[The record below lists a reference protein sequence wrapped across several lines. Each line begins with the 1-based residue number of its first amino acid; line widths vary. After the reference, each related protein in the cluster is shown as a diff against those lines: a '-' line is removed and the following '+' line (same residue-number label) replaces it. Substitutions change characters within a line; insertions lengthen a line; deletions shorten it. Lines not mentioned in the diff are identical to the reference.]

1 MNPTREQMELAAK
14 AAGIKG
20 WWNDALGEYY
30 YKRSGLS
37 RRWLPYDDGND
48 SQKLQAKLRIDVSWG
63 TEFAH
68 AETWHGDHSQVVTF
82 NPAIPDDDLR
92 AMKEAIFLVAVEI
105 GRAKCKFLA
114 TYAIS
119 HR

>member
-14 AAGIKG
+14 AAGLKG

-37 RRWLPYDDGND
+37 RRWLPHDDGDD
-48 SQKLQAKLRIDVSWG
+48 SQRLQVKLRIRISWLKDANSVSADNF
-63 TEFAH
+63 TDTFLCAKYV
-68 AETWHGDHSQVVTF
+68 DF

-92 AMKEAIFLVAVEI
+92 AMREAIFLVAVEI
-105 GRAKCKFLA
+105 GRAMK
-114 TYAIS
+114 
-119 HR
+119 